1 LKAQTQKEVRKM
13 TRTRAWTVSI
23 IATVSLLALVVGIGA
38 STGQFGFPQGGTT
51 VDAQAVTTG
60 DGILNEQP
68 SDAGF
73 DEKLLILPT
82 GVAINRDDSRVVGI
96 EFDPGPAGSVQ
107 VGKLCGRSAGSDQHR
122 CDEGQER

>member
-1 LKAQTQKEVRKM
+1 LKAQTQKEVRKV

-73 DEKLLILPT
+73 DE
-82 GVAINRDDSRVVGI
+82 DDDDL
-96 EFDPGPAGSVQ
+96 EAFEEHEDA
-107 VGKLCGRSAGSDQHR
+107 D
-122 CDEGQER
+122 DEHEGDEEHENDD